1 MPAIAKTSNMTII
14 TAARQLIEQ
23 AGLEALSMHTLAAAV
38 GIRPP
43 SLYKRFQDRDAIIR
57 AVQQAEFADLETQ
70 IAAVATGESPAAD
83 LRAIARSHWQFAHAR
98 PHIYKIIF
106 AASPKTE
113 AVDIAV
119 RVSALKPMFE
129 ACTRLVGSAHALMA
143 ARTLTAYVHGFATME
158 IAGAFHLGGSVE
170 DAFCFGLD
178 TIINGLTVQT
188 AKPSTKTQ

>member
-1 MPAIAKTSNMTII
+1 MPAIAKTSNKTII

-23 AGLEALSMHTLAAAV
+23 AGLDALSMHTLAAAV

-57 AVQQAEFADLETQ
+57 AVQQAEFADLEMQ

-98 PHIYKIIF
+98 PHIYRIIF
-106 AASPKTE
+106 AASPTKE

-119 RVSALKPMFE
+119 RANALRPMLE
-129 ACTRLVGSAHALMA
+129 ACNQLVGPARGLMA

-170 DAFCFGLD
+170 DAFLFGLD
-178 TIINGLTVQT
+178 TIIHGLTVQT
-188 AKPSTKTQ
+188 VKPSTK